1 MKNIRAESF
10 LPFSPGEKASS
21 SKPLVV
27 QSATL
32 REITANT
39 QQMGA
44 IRAYIESEG
53 SIDGVENSSRIDATW
68 RGIAI

>member
-1 MKNIRAESF
+1 MKNTRAESF

-39 QQMGA
+39 QMGA